1 MKEAEIVKQVRE
13 SDVPETRHQPM
24 GVDASAMTTAHS
36 SPNLSGIQ
44 EAMEEIPADDAM
56 AELGAGL
63 SSSFKQ
69 HAMKNSKGKQFWDTF
84 SDSSGARTPPPASS
98 FLPRGSSSGMSEDA
112 NMDSPLQSAAAFYVS
127 IYNTIPP
134 PTLMPLELNADP
146 DTRTANCPAPRK
158 SRGESTTSAAATTT
172 STRRASSA
180 APSAPAL
187 ARTTRPSCRAPCSA
201 T

>member
-13 SDVPETRHQPM
+13 SDVPETRHPPT

-44 EAMEEIPADDAM
+44 EAMEEIPVDDAM

-98 FLPRGSSSGMSEDA
+98 LLPRGSSSGMSEDT
-112 NMDSPLQSAAAFYVS
+112 NMDSPSQSAAAFYVS
-127 IYNTIPP
+127 IYMNSPSP
-134 PTLMPLELNADP
+134 LMPLPSSL
-146 DTRTANCPAPRK
+146 TANRVQERPTAQRRGNHAANQQQAPP
-158 SRGESTTSAAATTT
+158 
-172 STRRASSA
+172 RRR
-180 APSAPAL
+180 L
-187 ARTTRPSCRAPCSA
+187 
-201 T
+201 

>member
-1 MKEAEIVKQVRE
+1 MKQVRE
-13 SDVPETRHQPM
+13 SDVVSETRHQPP
-24 GVDASAMTTAHS
+24 GLDASAMTTAHS
-36 SPNLSGIQ
+36 SPNLSGIP

-98 FLPRGSSSGMSEDA
+98 FLPRGSSSGMSEDT
-112 NMDSPLQSAAAFYVS
+112 NMDSPSQSAAAVYVS
-127 IYNTIPP
+127 IQA
-134 PTLMPLELNADP
+134 MPHVPFGLVANQDL
-146 DTRTANCPAPRK
+146 RTASCPAQQK

-172 STRRASSA
+172 LTRRASSA
-180 APSAPAL
+180 APSARAS